1 MLDLIRNNVQSF
13 GVKFIVGIVV
23 MVMVFFG
30 VSAYRNQGINTIA
43 TIDGY
48 EIKVSNDNTK
58 GEKRVTIHVR
68 SDMNPEDAQKLA
80 DKLYK
85 DQLGS

>member
-1 MLDLIRNNVQSF
+1 MINNTSDRPIEVT
-13 GVKFIVGIVV
+13 
-23 MVMVFFG
+23 
-30 VSAYRNQGINTIA
+30 TIHSDWA
-43 TIDGY
+43 F

-68 SDMNPEDAQKLA
+68 SDIDPDKAQKLA

-85 DQLGS
+85 DELGS

>member
-1 MLDLIRNNVQSF
+1 MSET
-13 GVKFIVGIVV
+13 IVHKDW
-23 MVMVFFG
+23 
-30 VSAYRNQGINTIA
+30 A
-43 TIDGY
+43 Y

-68 SDMNPEDAQKLA
+68 SDVDPAEAQKLA

-85 DQLGS
+85 DELGS